1 MSWCDLDMTF
11 DHAVLTL
18 TYNILSGLYLGNHKV
33 QEVILGRHIGWGVA
47 CM

>member
-18 TYNILSGLYLGNHKV
+18 TYNILSGLYLG
-33 QEVILGRHIGWGVA
+33 VILGRHIGWGVA